1 MLDEF
6 IERFCGKHQMHQK
19 PQKTLPSA
27 GTSAGEEQGP
37 ALSAHFTLGS
47 HLYRQPGEVAEVIFT
62 HKSKNI
68 RKTIV
73 DDYGHICDFPGF
85 GEPEEIKKHLE
96 DGNLPK
102 PVIRFR
108 TVFERESDGGFLM
121 IWQVQPDGRYW
132 EDEDGFGGTSDLE
145 VCLYAHID
153 ASGCFAEPFKLYSI
167 GTKTLYHKG

>member
-6 IERFCGKHQMHQK
+6 IERFCGKHQKHQK

-27 GTSAGEEQGP
+27 GASAGEEQGP

-73 DDYGHICDFPGF
+73 DDYGHICDFPGLASRKKSKSTWRTGTFQSRLFVF
-85 GEPEEIKKHLE
+85 GLYLS
-96 DGNLPK
+96 GS
-102 PVIRFR
+102 RMA
-108 TVFERESDGGFLM
+108 VF
-121 IWQVQPDGRYW
+121 
-132 EDEDGFGGTSDLE
+132 
-145 VCLYAHID
+145 
-153 ASGCFAEPFKLYSI
+153 
-167 GTKTLYHKG
+167 